1 MAEGDTVEEDMAEE
15 ATAEEVDMAEEG
27 DMAEAVTIIYFSNY
41 LIILRTFLIMH
52 QILVISFLDYM

>member
-1 MAEGDTVEEDMAEE
+1 MAEGDTAEEDMAEE

-27 DMAEAVTIIYFSNY
+27 DMAEAVTIYFSNY